1 MMSATAYTKNIICED
16 PLVYTIDDVLTPEE
30 CDRFIELA
38 KPTLTPSLVSTSNK
52 GVTSNGRTSTNT
64 WLLHDTDDVTKL
76 IGERIAGIVE
86 IPLANSEKYQVVHY
100 DISQEYRQHY
110 DSWEHNGSEKT
121 LRCMKFGGARLL
133 TALVYLCD
141 VEAGGGTRMTK
152 LGHTVSAKRGRLLVF
167 ENTYQGT
174 NQRHE
179 LAEHAGM
186 PVGAGEKY
194 IFNMWFKECKSSM
207 LYSEFNP
214 QYYETAAPV
223 DNISLKVEEAMD
235 TETAG
240 NAQEAVDAEEAAGDC
255 VVLNED
261 KEQV

>member
-1 MMSATAYTKNIICED
+1 MTSATAYTKNIICED

-86 IPLANSEKYQVVHY
+86 IPLANSENYQVVHY

-152 LGHTVSAKRGRLLVF
+152 L
-167 ENTYQGT
+167 
-174 NQRHE
+174 
-179 LAEHAGM
+179 
-186 PVGAGEKY
+186 
-194 IFNMWFKECKSSM
+194 
-207 LYSEFNP
+207 
-214 QYYETAAPV
+214 AAPLAPKGGGCWY
-223 DNISLKVEEAMD
+223 LKTPTRVPTSGTSSRSTRVCRWGLAKS
-235 TETAG
+235 TFLTCG
-240 NAQEAVDAEEAAGDC
+240 SKNVRVRC
-255 VVLNED
+255 CIPNSTPSITKPLLLSIIFR
-261 KEQV
+261 